1 MKNNFESK
9 FIQNLIYSNYGLRV
23 KAEQIEGELDD
34 NFKLNY
40 DGKSYFFKVYPANSD
55 LEFVTFQS
63 NLLSNLKTFEKIILF
78 LATAGFIIH
87 LVLILLNNKGY
98 VDLSFFQGSL
108 FVNPISA
115 IYTPFSFILIYEA
128 FLLIYYLPRSFTTS
142 IAKQFEIM
150 SLILIRKIFKDIPD
164 VDLSDN
170 WILNENN
177 LQLIYD
183 LTGVLI
189 VFYLIYMFKKLKENL
204 PKLPVHQN
212 LERFL
217 GYKRLISL
225 LLIPTLII
233 LCVFSFIEWYGA
245 VFIGGEN
252 SPNIDYLFFVEFFGI
267 LILVDVFILLI
278 SFQYT
283 ERYSQLV
290 RNTGFIISTILLRLS
305 FNAVGLTSII
315 LLISGIVFGLII
327 LYIYNKMERTSLVT

>member
-1 MKNNFESK
+1 MTEKINSVFE
-9 FIQNLIYSNYGLRV
+9 
-23 KAEQIEGELDD
+23 
-34 NFKLNY
+34 
-40 DGKSYFFKVYPANSD
+40 KVFSD
-55 LEFVTFQS
+55 
-63 NLLSNLKTFEKIILF
+63 SNLKTFEKIILF

-98 VDLSFFQGSL
+98 LDLTFFQDSL

>member
-1 MKNNFESK
+1 MTEKINIVFGKVFSDRN
-9 FIQNLIYSNYGLRV
+9 LRV
-23 KAEQIEGELDD
+23 
-34 NFKLNY
+34 
-40 DGKSYFFKVYPANSD
+40 
-55 LEFVTFQS
+55 
-63 NLLSNLKTFEKIILF
+63 FEKLILF
-78 LATAGFIIH
+78 LATSGFIIH
-87 LVLILLNNKGY
+87 LLLILLNNKGY
-98 VDLSFFQGSL
+98 VDLSFFNDSL

-150 SLILIRKIFKDIPD
+150 SLILIRKIFKDIPE
-164 VDLSDN
+164 VNLSDN

-189 VFYLIYMFKKLKENL
+189 VFYLIYLFKKLKDNL
-204 PKLPVHQN
+204 PQLPVHTN

-217 GYKRLISL
+217 GYKKLISL
-225 LLIPTLII
+225 LLIPTLIL
-233 LCVFSFIEWYGA
+233 LCIFSFLDWYGA

-305 FNAVGLTSII
+305 FNAIGLTSII
-315 LLISGIVFGLII
+315 LLISGIIFGLII

>member
-1 MKNNFESK
+1 MTEKINIVFGKVFSDRN
-9 FIQNLIYSNYGLRV
+9 LRV
-23 KAEQIEGELDD
+23 
-34 NFKLNY
+34 
-40 DGKSYFFKVYPANSD
+40 
-55 LEFVTFQS
+55 
-63 NLLSNLKTFEKIILF
+63 FEKLILF
-78 LATAGFIIH
+78 LATSGFVIH
-87 LVLILLNNKGY
+87 LLLILLNNKGY
-98 VDLSFFQGSL
+98 VDLSFFSDSL

-150 SLILIRKIFKDIPD
+150 SLILIRKIFKDIPE
-164 VDLSDN
+164 VNLSDN
-170 WILNENN
+170 WILNESN

-189 VFYLIYMFKKLKENL
+189 VFYLIYLFKKLKDNL
-204 PKLPVHQN
+204 PQLPVHTN

-217 GYKRLISL
+217 GYKKLISL

-233 LCVFSFIEWYGA
+233 LCIISFLDWYGA

-305 FNAVGLTSII
+305 FNAVGLTSIT
-315 LLISGIVFGLII
+315 LLISGIIFGLII

>member
-1 MKNNFESK
+1 MTEKINIVFGKVFSD
-9 FIQNLIYSNYGLRV
+9 SNLRV
-23 KAEQIEGELDD
+23 
-34 NFKLNY
+34 
-40 DGKSYFFKVYPANSD
+40 
-55 LEFVTFQS
+55 
-63 NLLSNLKTFEKIILF
+63 FEKLILF
-78 LATAGFIIH
+78 LATSGFIIH
-87 LVLILLNNKGY
+87 LLLILLNNKGY
-98 VDLSFFQGSL
+98 VDLSFFNDSL

-150 SLILIRKIFKDIPD
+150 SLILIRKIFKDIPE
-164 VDLSDN
+164 VNLSDN

-189 VFYLIYMFKKLKENL
+189 VFYLIYLFKKLKDNL
-204 PKLPVHQN
+204 PQLPVHTN

-217 GYKRLISL
+217 GYKKLISL
-225 LLIPTLII
+225 LLIPTLIL
-233 LCVFSFIEWYGA
+233 LCIFSFLDWYGA

-315 LLISGIVFGLII
+315 LLISGIIFGLII

>member
-1 MKNNFESK
+1 MTEKINIVFGKVFSDR
-9 FIQNLIYSNYGLRV
+9 NLRI
-23 KAEQIEGELDD
+23 
-34 NFKLNY
+34 
-40 DGKSYFFKVYPANSD
+40 
-55 LEFVTFQS
+55 
-63 NLLSNLKTFEKIILF
+63 FEKLILF
-78 LATAGFIIH
+78 LATSGFIIH
-87 LVLILLNNKGY
+87 LLLILLNNKGY
-98 VDLSFFQGSL
+98 VDLSFFNDSL

-150 SLILIRKIFKDIPD
+150 SLILIRKIFKDIPE
-164 VDLSDN
+164 VNLSDN

-183 LTGVLI
+183 LTVVLI
-189 VFYLIYMFKKLKENL
+189 VFYLIYLFKKLKDNL
-204 PKLPVHQN
+204 PQLPVHTN

-217 GYKRLISL
+217 GYKKLISL
-225 LLIPTLII
+225 LLIPTLIL
-233 LCVFSFIEWYGA
+233 LCIFSFLDWYGA

-315 LLISGIVFGLII
+315 LLISGIIFGLII

>member
-1 MKNNFESK
+1 MTEKINIVFGKVFSDR
-9 FIQNLIYSNYGLRV
+9 NLRI
-23 KAEQIEGELDD
+23 
-34 NFKLNY
+34 
-40 DGKSYFFKVYPANSD
+40 
-55 LEFVTFQS
+55 
-63 NLLSNLKTFEKIILF
+63 FEKLILF
-78 LATAGFIIH
+78 LATSGFIIH
-87 LVLILLNNKGY
+87 LLLILLNNKGY
-98 VDLSFFQGSL
+98 VDLSFFNDSL

-150 SLILIRKIFKDIPD
+150 SLILIRKIFKDIPE
-164 VDLSDN
+164 VNLSDN

-189 VFYLIYMFKKLKENL
+189 VFYLIYLFKKLKDNL
-204 PKLPVHQN
+204 PQLPAHTN

-217 GYKRLISL
+217 GYKKLISL
-225 LLIPTLII
+225 LLIPTLIL
-233 LCVFSFIEWYGA
+233 LCIFSFLDWYGA

-315 LLISGIVFGLII
+315 LLISGIIFGLII

>member
-1 MKNNFESK
+1 MTEKINSVFE
-9 FIQNLIYSNYGLRV
+9 
-23 KAEQIEGELDD
+23 
-34 NFKLNY
+34 
-40 DGKSYFFKVYPANSD
+40 KVFSD
-55 LEFVTFQS
+55 
-63 NLLSNLKTFEKIILF
+63 SNLKTFEKIILF

-98 VDLSFFQGSL
+98 LDLTFFQDSL

-217 GYKRLISL
+217 AYKRLISL

>member
-1 MKNNFESK
+1 MTKKINIVFGKVFSDRN
-9 FIQNLIYSNYGLRV
+9 LRV
-23 KAEQIEGELDD
+23 
-34 NFKLNY
+34 
-40 DGKSYFFKVYPANSD
+40 
-55 LEFVTFQS
+55 
-63 NLLSNLKTFEKIILF
+63 FEKLILF
-78 LATAGFIIH
+78 LATSGFIIH
-87 LVLILLNNKGY
+87 LLLILLNNKGY
-98 VDLSFFQGSL
+98 VDLSFFNDSL

-150 SLILIRKIFKDIPD
+150 SLILIRKIFKDIPE
-164 VDLSDN
+164 VNLSDN

-183 LTGVLI
+183 LSGVLI
-189 VFYLIYMFKKLKENL
+189 VFYLIYLFKKLKDNL
-204 PKLPVHQN
+204 PQLPVHTN

-217 GYKRLISL
+217 GYKKLISL
-225 LLIPTLII
+225 LLIPTLIL
-233 LCVFSFIEWYGA
+233 LCIFSFLDWYGA

-315 LLISGIVFGLII
+315 LLISGIIFGLII